1 MRKLNSKDPTAKL
14 LYRKLVYSNQNLK
27 QKLENNNE
35 YKKGHIVLP
44 KISVNIDTNA
54 NDIYSKDYN
63 TVHFLGYIKDK
74 PEPTQFQEEDTIKPC
89 WLDLFDA
96 WCNCDT
102 KLYRHTVYDFWNND
116 YKYTIKNKYK
126 TGQDFIESLVIIS
139 IDFQMV
145 TYDNLYVSGNNIGIF
160 TSQEALRV
168 IAYALSFNEEDL
180 FNEYSICA
188 KNLSTYDNKFKIS
201 DAIPIEDKDQV
212 YLAHVEINGDDYNQT
227 IGMMW
232 CDRIESNYDG
242 YTVLATYNDLATMIK
257 IEAHRIR
264 SNIRDAD
271 KINNGCAYDYEKVL
285 LAGKD
290 YTSFLF

>member
-1 MRKLNSKDPTAKL
+1 M
-14 LYRKLVYSNQNLK
+14 
-27 QKLENNNE
+27 
-35 YKKGHIVLP
+35 
-44 KISVNIDTNA
+44 
-54 NDIYSKDYN
+54 
-63 TVHFLGYIKDK
+63 
-74 PEPTQFQEEDTIKPC
+74 
-89 WLDLFDA
+89 FDA

-126 TGQDFIESLVIIS
+126 TGQEFIESLVIIS

-145 TYDNLYVSGNNIGIF
+145 TYDKFYFLCNNITIL